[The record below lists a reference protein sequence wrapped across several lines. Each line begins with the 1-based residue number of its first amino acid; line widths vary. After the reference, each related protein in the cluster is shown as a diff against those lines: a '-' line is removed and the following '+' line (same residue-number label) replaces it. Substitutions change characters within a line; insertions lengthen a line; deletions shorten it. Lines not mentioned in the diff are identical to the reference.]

1 MPTYVFRTPVRQLD
15 GPRLTTKPNPRT
27 EFDDG
32 ARGSGGLLMRYVRRA
47 GPAVAVLV
55 EGSSVREKHSPTT
68 AELNAATTYY
78 LGGHDYVITEAE
90 AETLA
95 AAGYDITGYDTPTYG
110 LGVYGEGVY
119 GA

>member
-1 MPTYVFRTPVRQLD
+1 MATYLFRTPVRIPD
-15 GPRLTTKPNPRT
+15 YTRVPTKPNPRT
-27 EFDDG
+27 DYDDG
-32 ARGSGGLLMRYVRRA
+32 YLGMGSLLMRHVKRP

-55 EGSSVREKHSPTT
+55 EGTAVREKFSPHTQ
-68 AELNAATTYY
+68 ELNDATAYY
-78 LGGHDYVITEAE
+78 LGGHDYIISEAE
-90 AETLA
+90 AEILA